1 MFQSRDS
8 SPTPSLTVSD
18 TDASVDSGLSYE
30 ISSANLTNQIEASL
44 RSLVIRCHIVIFI
57 CYALMTV
64 STCSHSG
71 HSCFENM
78 IALHVIH
85 FGVVAYVIFMYA
97 KQSHINAYRIL
108 EKKLVGFEYFFLT
121 PIIVAVHAY
130 KISVFVLFTEDKE
143 QRIAH
148 MIEKHHYWSA
158 MSLSPFDHDHNFLN
172 LDAVLQ
178 VFISFS
184 WPLMTS
190 SLTHHT
196 IFHSLNLSSTCVIIM
211 CGGVYNKCMASPL
224 AASIIAYCCGV
235 LFKTQFIFPLF
246 QNSLILDHKQRAS
259 EKYIRDRLEQM
270 KAEQD
275 FQVWEE
281 ATTRLKKIVHP
292 WMMSLRSYSSSSN
305 APHPI
310 S

>member
-1 MFQSRDS
+1 
-8 SPTPSLTVSD
+8 
-18 TDASVDSGLSYE
+18 
-30 ISSANLTNQIEASL
+30 
-44 RSLVIRCHIVIFI
+44 
-57 CYALMTV
+57 
-64 STCSHSG
+64 
-71 HSCFENM
+71 
-78 IALHVIH
+78 
-85 FGVVAYVIFMYA
+85 
-97 KQSHINAYRIL
+97 
-108 EKKLVGFEYFFLT
+108 
-121 PIIVAVHAY
+121 
-130 KISVFVLFTEDKE
+130 
-143 QRIAH
+143 

-158 MSLSPFDHDHNFLN
+158 MSLSPFDHDHDFLN

-178 VFISFS
+178 VLISFS

-211 CGGVYNKCMASPL
+211 CGGVYNECMASPL

-259 EKYIRDRLEQM
+259 EKYIRDRFEQL

-292 WMMSLRSYSSSSN
+292 WMMSLRSYSTSSN

-310 S
+310 SWMKFTSPQANVPGRFEFPARS

>member
-1 MFQSRDS
+1 MSQSRDS
-8 SPTPSLTVSD
+8 SPPPSLTVSD

-30 ISSANLTNQIEASL
+30 LSSANLTNQIDASL
-44 RSLVIRCHIVIFI
+44 RTLVIQCHIVVFI

-64 STCSHSG
+64 STCYYSG
-71 HSCFENM
+71 NSCFDNM
-78 IALHVIH
+78 LALNVIH
-85 FGVVAYVIFMYA
+85 FGVVAYVIFMAA
-97 KQSHINAYRIL
+97 KQSHINAYHIL
-108 EKKLVGFEYFFLT
+108 EKKLIGFDYFFLT

-130 KISVFVLFTEDKE
+130 KISVFVRFTEDKE

-158 MSLSPFDHDHNFLN
+158 MSLSPFNHDHDFLN
-172 LDAVLQ
+172 LDGMLQ
-178 VFISFS
+178 VLISFS
-184 WPLMTS
+184 WPMMKSDVL
-190 SLTHHT
+190 HHT

-211 CGGVYNKCMASPL
+211 YGGAYHDCMWSPL
-224 AASIIAYCCGV
+224 AASTMSFCLGL

-246 QNSLILDHKQRAS
+246 KNSLIMDHKQRAS
-259 EKYIRDRLEQM
+259 QKYIRDRFEQL

-281 ATTRLKKIVHP
+281 ATARLKKIVHP
-292 WMMSLRSYSSSSN
+292 WTMSLRSYSSSSN

>member
-8 SPTPSLTVSD
+8 SPSPSLTVSD

-30 ISSANLTNQIEASL
+30 LSSANLTNQIEASL
-44 RSLVIRCHIVIFI
+44 RTLVIRCHIVIFI
-57 CYALMTV
+57 CYALTTV
-64 STCSHSG
+64 YTCSHSEN
-71 HSCFENM
+71 SCFDNM
-78 IALHVIH
+78 IAMHVIH
-85 FGVVAYVIFMYA
+85 VCVVAYIIFMAA
-97 KQSHINAYRIL
+97 KQSHINAYHIL
-108 EKKLVGFEYFFLT
+108 EKELIGFDYFFLT

-130 KISVFVLFTEDKE
+130 KISVFVHFTEDKE

-148 MIEKHHYWSA
+148 MIERHHYWSA
-158 MSLSPFDHDHNFLN
+158 MSLSPFNHNHDFLN
-172 LDAVLQ
+172 LDAMLQ
-178 VFISFS
+178 LVISFS

-190 SLTHHT
+190 SLTHHI

-211 CGGVYNKCMASPL
+211 YGGTYHECMWSPL
-224 AASIIAYCCGV
+224 VSSAMSFCFGL

-246 QNSLILDHKQRAS
+246 QNSMIMDHKQRAS
-259 EKYIRDRLEQM
+259 QKYLRDRFEQL

-275 FQVWEE
+275 FQDWEE
-281 ATTRLKKIVHP
+281 ATTRLKTIVHP
-292 WMMSLRSYSSSSN
+292 WMMSRRSYSSSSN

>member
-44 RSLVIRCHIVIFI
+44 RTLVIRCHIVIFI
-57 CYALMTV
+57 CYALLTV

-78 IALHVIH
+78 IALHGIHVGVI
-85 FGVVAYVIFMYA
+85 AYVIFMYA
-97 KQSHINAYRIL
+97 KQSHIHAYRIL
-108 EKKLVGFEYFFLT
+108 KIKLVGFEYFFLT

-130 KISVFVLFTEDKE
+130 KISVFVLSTEDKE

-158 MSLSPFDHDHNFLN
+158 MSLSPFDHDHDFLN

-178 VFISFS
+178 VLISFS

-196 IFHSLNLSSTCVIIM
+196 IFHSLNFSSTCVIIM
-211 CGGVYNKCMASPL
+211 CGGVHHECMASPL
-224 AASIIAYCCGV
+224 TASTMSFCFGL

-259 EKYIRDRLEQM
+259 EKYIRDRFEQL

>member
-8 SPTPSLTVSD
+8 FPSPSITLSD

-30 ISSANLTNQIEASL
+30 LSSANLTNQIDASL
-44 RSLVIRCHIVIFI
+44 RTLVIRCHIVVFI

-78 IALHVIH
+78 IALNVIH
-85 FGVVAYVIFMYA
+85 IGVVAYIIFMAA
-97 KQSHINAYRIL
+97 KQSHINAYHIL
-108 EKKLVGFEYFFLT
+108 EKKLIGFDYFFLT
-121 PIIVAVHAY
+121 PIIVAGHAY
-130 KISVFVLFTEDKE
+130 KISVFVHFTEDKE
-143 QRIAH
+143 QHIAH
-148 MIEKHHYWSA
+148 MIKKHHYWSA
-158 MSLSPFDHDHNFLN
+158 MSLSPFNHDHDFLN
-172 LDAVLQ
+172 LDAMLQ
-178 VFISFS
+178 VLVSFS
-184 WPLMTS
+184 WPMMTS
-190 SLTHHT
+190 DVLHHI

-211 CGGVYNKCMASPL
+211 YGGVYNECMWSPL
-224 AASIIAYCCGV
+224 AASTMSFCFGL

-259 EKYIRDRLEQM
+259 QKYLRDRFEQL